1 MTRYRSR
8 SPANACQAALLIAA
22 NKVGVAGGNWDH
34 GVLKLTSPIGGWWA
48 HAHISVASIE
58 EGGSELRL
66 WVQPRLWL
74 RALIQ
79 GVVGGLCAIAIWLF
93 TGYPM
98 SNNAALVITGG
109 ALLFALYM
117 LTVGRRCSRMLE
129 AMFAQVDG
137 RVDGLQQVTPFAVQ
151 IRWYE
156 FALMGLWA
164 STVLVYVVVQLGVVA
179 GLFSA
184 ALVAV
189 ATFGL
194 PMVNRSQSSYR
205 ISQYLLEINLVLACA
220 VFVAAI
226 AVMSSQGLVYSLI
239 ANFEG
244 DRASIDLSYVF
255 HHMLADE
262 WHRPEHLG
270 FSARDYAAVLAE
282 HMHENA
288 KAMEM
293 TRIGL
298 IASAVFGGIGFWS
311 LRRSVVLGRSLVQVR
326 VPVSPDAPMPAT
338 DEDIAWYIRAAMV
351 GGCVTAGVYRWAYAL
366 LALDLTLALWLGK
379 SVLIA
384 PLDWITHFFLAML
397 SANGSSLWPIAGY
410 FTLQLIALPGLLLLC
425 ETAFRCIR
433 FMWRDLRAPG
443 RCSRAAWHHPSVDRL
458 QQMLKARGI
467 HEIINVIADPS
478 LRQVAAARVSLLT
491 RRRMIVVNP
500 EACREMEEEQLDAML
515 LHECRHLLGH
525 SQRLALL
532 ELGSLLLLAPHNS
545 LQVLYDFYRAELE
558 ADRYAAEL
566 MGDPA
571 PSIGAL
577 VRAKTA
583 TQYRGKESSAFPT
596 LRVRGGRFIRST
608 LSWCSPVFLRET
620 VWTAAYPSDQERIRR
635 LMALNHR
642 NDT

>member
-1 MTRYRSR
+1 MV
-8 SPANACQAALLIAA
+8 AA
-22 NKVGVAGGNWDH
+22 NKVGVAGRDWGN
-34 GVLKLTSPIGGWWA
+34 GALKMTSPIGGWWA
-48 HAHISVASIE
+48 HAHISVASLE

-66 WVQPRLWL
+66 WVQPRIWL

-79 GVVGGLCAIAIWLF
+79 AVVGGLCAIAIWLF
-93 TGYPM
+93 AGYPM
-98 SNNAALVITGG
+98 SNNAALVITGS

-117 LTVGRRCSRMLE
+117 LTVGRRCSRRLE

-137 RVDGLQQVTPFAVQ
+137 SVDGLQQVTPFAVQ

-164 STVLVYVVVQLGVVA
+164 STVLVYVIVQLGVVA

-244 DRASIDLSYVF
+244 DRSGIDLSYVF
-255 HHMLADE
+255 HHMLTDE
-262 WHRPEHLG
+262 WNRPEQVG
-270 FSARDYAAVLAE
+270 YIARDYAAVLAG

-326 VPVSPDAPMPAT
+326 TPVSPDAPMPPT
-338 DEDIAWYIRAAMV
+338 DEAIAWRVRAAMV
-351 GGCVTAGVYRWAYAL
+351 GGCITAGVYRWAYAL
-366 LALDLTLALWLGK
+366 LALDLTVALWLGQ
-379 SVLIA
+379 SVLIN
-384 PLDWITHFFLAML
+384 PLDWLTHFFLAML
-397 SANGSSLWPIAGY
+397 SANASPLWPIAGY
-410 FTLQLIALPGLLLLC
+410 LTLQLIALPGLLLLW
-425 ETAFRCIR
+425 ETVYRVVR
-433 FMWRDLRAPG
+433 FLWRDLSAPRG
-443 RCSRAAWHHPSVDRL
+443 CRRHAWQHPAVHEML
-458 QQMLKARGI
+458 QFLRKTGTHGAV
-467 HEIINVIADPS
+467 HVIDDPN
-478 LRQVAAARVSLLT
+478 LQQVAAARVSLLT
-491 RRRMIVVNP
+491 GRRMVVVNP
-500 EACREMEEEQLDAML
+500 KQCRGMDEEQLVALL
-515 LHECRHLLGH
+515 LHECRHLEGH
-525 SQRLALL
+525 SQRLAWL
-532 ELGSLLLLAPHNS
+532 ELGSLLLLAPNNS
-545 LQVLYDFYRAELE
+545 LQVFHDFYRAELE

-566 MGDPA
+566 MGEPDPLV
-571 PSIGAL
+571 GVL

-583 TQYRGKESSAFPT
+583 ALYRGQGSQAAPS
-596 LRVRGGRFIRST
+596 VGGRAVQLIRSA
-608 LSWCSPVFLRET
+608 LNWCSPVFLREP
-620 VWTAAYPSDQERIRR
+620 VWTAAYPSVEERVRR
-635 LMALNHR
+635 LMALNLG
-642 NDT
+642 NDARGTAKR